1 MKKELLGVIVTTVLF
16 TFLGTFLVQAND
28 YPTSYTPKAPL
39 KKGGAL
45 KVGYVSDDAFK
56 GVFAQELSSDMISS
70 DVSQFGTVPLFKT
83 DADNHYTKGG
93 LADITFDR
101 QAKTATITLKEKTR
115 WSDGAPVTARDVAFA
130 YEILADPR
138 SDSPYYIDELENIKG
153 MHAFHTGKAQQISG
167 LELKGEKQLVIHFSK
182 FAPEVEYLGSGYI
195 WPLAEP
201 YHYLKDIPLDQLA
214 QSDRVSEHALFYG
227 PFKLEKLIQ
236 GEATKWVRNKYYG
249 GKPAKLDEITLEIV
263 PSAQVGQA
271 VKLKKYDMFF
281 HAEAAQ
287 KIAKATKA
295 YKILGNLT
303 NDYTYLGFKVGHKN
317 EAGVSVMDKNS
328 PVADR
333 ALRQALA
340 YGMNTEQ
347 ILKKL
352 SSGLMVPATSVI
364 SPAYGP
370 YHDKKVKAYP
380 FDLKKA
386 TQLLDDA
393 GYKRGKD
400 GYRRR
405 PNGQKLALVIMAS
418 GDKKWE
424 MMLRNYI
431 QLWKKI
437 GVKVTLYGDRM
448 QEPNVFHE
456 KLTSNNTKFDMWM
469 GSWALNDEPTS
480 VAMLYTPDSALNYG
494 NFVTKENQALLASFN
509 SPRAFKQSYRIKQ
522 LNKWQAYMKKEA
534 FVVPMMNMYR
544 LVIVSDHV
552 SGMSLDANDYNI
564 WGNVGLLA
572 S

>member
-1 MKKELLGVIVTTVLF
+1 MKKKLLGVIVTTVLF
-16 TFLGTFLVQAND
+16 TFLGTFLVQANNFQE
-28 YPTSYTPKAPL
+28 SYTPKAPL

-70 DVSQFGTVPLFKT
+70 EVSQFGTIPLFKA
-83 DADNHYTKGG
+83 DVDNHYTKGG

-101 QAKTATITLKEKTR
+101 KGKSATITVKEKTR
-115 WSDGAPVTARDVAFA
+115 WSDGAPVTARDIVFA

-138 SDSPYYIDELENIKG
+138 SNSPYYVDVLENIKG
-153 MHAFHTGKAQQISG
+153 MHAFHAGQAQQISG
-167 LELKGEKQLVIHFSK
+167 LEIKGEKKLVIHFNK

-227 PFKLEKLIQ
+227 PFKLEKLVQ

-249 GKPAKLDEITLEIV
+249 GKPAKLDEITLELV
-263 PSAQVGQA
+263 PSAQVVQA
-271 VKLKKYDMFF
+271 VKLKRYDMFF
-281 HAEAAQ
+281 HAEGAQ
-287 KIAKATKA
+287 KIAQATKS
-295 YKILGNLT
+295 YKVLGSLT

-317 EAGVSVMDKNS
+317 AAGVSVMDKNS

-333 ALRQALA
+333 TLRQALA
-340 YGMNTEQ
+340 YGMNTAQ

-370 YHDKKVKAYP
+370 YHDKKLKAYP

-386 TQLLDDA
+386 EHLLDQA

-405 PNGQKLALVIMAS
+405 PNGKKLALVIMAS

-424 MMLRNYI
+424 SMLQNYI
-431 QLWKKI
+431 QLWKKL

-448 QEPNVFHE
+448 QEPNIFHE
-456 KLTSNNTKFDMWM
+456 KLISNSTKFDMWM
-469 GSWALNDEPTS
+469 GSWALDSEPAS

-494 NFVTKENQALLASFN
+494 NFVTKENQALIASLN
-509 SPRAFKQSYRIKQ
+509 SKKAFDSKYRIEQ

-534 FVVPMMNMYR
+534 FVIPMMNMYR

-552 SGMSLDANDYNI
+552 SGMSLSTTRYDI

-572 S
+572 N